1 MGASKAVLWGQLTK
15 LIKIIDELYKASA
28 TTSSTNFLT
37 LLDSLQKDYEGNHIN
52 QTDAKLVSIR
62 ATLSNLFRDQG
73 VFQALILELAKNG
86 YNSLS
91 TSISSALD
99 DIAKGM
105 DGASETVKNRAWT
118 YGAMTAG
125 GSNVGTGVV
134 YRSTYDK
141 YGDVIEAGA
150 ANAGIVKV
158 EIVADKNL
166 GKQSG
171 NETANVYGSGLMPV
185 DNLDLGT
192 APSSVGSLTATRATG
207 GILSNPDFV
216 SFTGTGGVDIA
227 WDSWTLAD
235 ATKATNNSTIY
246 YRKQSDGTAGVS
258 AEFTDN
264 NSLTQY
270 FADIAGN
277 IDVTKPC
284 FLIVRYRRKTSCD
297 GSLTVRLGSKTVA
310 IADLTTKTDA
320 TWYDLTLGI
329 DSSDGFYDNFKEDSG
344 GNGCRVAITLAS
356 RTTGN
361 LLIGEIILAQPTLF
375 DGKWY
380 LLTAGQTDFLKSD
393 YWTFTDTVSNTGR
406 VQYWL
411 SRLMGKYLPHT
422 SGTPTYADA

>member
-15 LIKIIDELYKASA
+15 LIKILDELFKASA

-52 QTDAKLVSIR
+52 QTDSKLNSIR
-62 ATLSNLFRDQG
+62 SSLSSFFSGYSVL
-73 VFQALILELAKNG
+73 QALVVELAKNG
-86 YNSLS
+86 YSS
-91 TSISSALD
+91 QATSVQAALD

-105 DGASETVKNRAWT
+105 AGSETVKNRAWT

-125 GSNVGTGVV
+125 ETNVGTGIL

-141 YGDVIEAGA
+141 YGNVIESGSPVGGVIKAE
-150 ANAGIVKV
+150 VV
-158 EIVADKNL
+158 SDKNL
-166 GKQSG
+166 GRDSG
-171 NETANVYGSGLMPV
+171 TETATIMGSGMLPV

-192 APSSVGSLTATRATG
+192 IPAGAQTLTATRAIDG
-207 GILSNPDFV
+207 LLSNPDFV
-216 SFTGTGGVDIA
+216 SFTGTGLSDIA
-227 WDSWTLAD
+227 WDSWTVAD
-235 ATKATNNSTIY
+235 ATKADDNNSIY
-246 YRKQSDGTAGVS
+246 FRAQTDGTAGVS
-258 AEFTDN
+258 VEFTDN

-270 FADIAGN
+270 FSDISST
-277 IDVTKPC
+277 IDSTKPC

-297 GSLTVRLGSKTVA
+297 GSLTIRLGSKTAAV
-310 IADLTTKTDA
+310 ADLTTKTDA
-320 TWYDLTLGI
+320 TWFDLVLGV

-356 RTTGN
+356 RTTGS
-361 LLIGEIILAQPTLF
+361 LLIGEVILVQPTLF

-393 YWTFTDTVSNTGR
+393 YWTFTDTVANTGR

-411 SRLMGKYLPHT
+411 SRLAGKYLPHT

>member
-1 MGASKAVLWGQLTK
+1 
-15 LIKIIDELYKASA
+15 
-28 TTSSTNFLT
+28 
-37 LLDSLQKDYEGNHIN
+37 
-52 QTDAKLVSIR
+52 
-62 ATLSNLFRDQG
+62 
-73 VFQALILELAKNG
+73 
-86 YNSLS
+86 
-91 TSISSALD
+91 
-99 DIAKGM
+99 M

-125 GSNVGTGVV
+125 GSNVGTGIV
-134 YRSTYDK
+134 YRSTVDK
-141 YGDVIEAGA
+141 YGDTIEAGA
-150 ANAGIVKV
+150 PNAGVVKIEV
-158 EIVADKNL
+158 VADKNL

-171 NETANVYGSGLMPV
+171 NETASIYGSGLVPV

-192 APSSVGSLTATRATG
+192 ATKETGTLTARRASD
-207 GILSNPDFV
+207 GILANPDFLT
-216 SFTGTGGVDIA
+216 FTGTGLSDIA
-227 WDSWTLAD
+227 WTSWTLAD

-246 YRKQSDGTAGVS
+246 YRAQTDGSAGVS

-277 IDVTKPC
+277 VDITKPC

-310 IADLTTKTDA
+310 VADLTTKTDA
-320 TWYDLTLGI
+320 TWFDLVLGV

-356 RTTGN
+356 RTTGA
-361 LLIGEIILAQPTLF
+361 LLIGEVILIQPTLF

-411 SRLMGKYLPHT
+411 SRLTGKYLPHT